1 MRPLI
6 EDFPSQFKGKPK
18 SEALCACFDRQ
29 FAEIEQ
35 CFQQLLFL
43 LDIEKEEGEQLDR
56 IGDIVVLSRAEAGL
70 LAAQGGVIDF
80 DVIDDARYRKYLKYK
95 ILANTSNTTYRDIIT
110 AVKTIWDVDKVSYN
124 ENTDGPASLTVSFP
138 YEYKPGEDIF
148 LLPPLVAAGVG
159 INIRAETTINT
170 DCSPLRATAFSSAI
184 LQGRIGE
191 KSVVSASYPV
201 STKLVPLTVANIV
214 YTVKE
219 KEGEG
224 NL

>member
-18 SEALCACFDRQ
+18 IEALCACFDRQ

-70 LAAQGGVIDF
+70 FAAQGGVIDF

>member
-18 SEALCACFDRQ
+18 IEALCACFDRQ

-43 LDIEKEEGEQLDR
+43 LDIEKAEGEQLDR

-191 KSVVSASYPV
+191 KSVVSVSYPV

>member
-18 SEALCACFDRQ
+18 IEALCACFDRQ

-35 CFQQLLFL
+35 CFQQLLLL
-43 LDIEKEEGEQLDR
+43 LDIEKAEGEQLDR

-110 AVKTIWDVDKVSYN
+110 AVKTIWDVDKVKYN
-124 ENTDGPASLTVSFP
+124 ENVDGPASLTVSFP

-159 INIRAETTINT
+159 INIRAETTIKIG
-170 DCSPLRATAFSSAI
+170 RAH
-184 LQGRIGE
+184 
-191 KSVVSASYPV
+191 V
-201 STKLVPLTVANIV
+201 
-214 YTVKE
+214 
-219 KEGEG
+219 
-224 NL
+224 

>member
-18 SEALCACFDRQ
+18 IEALCACFDRQ

-43 LDIEKEEGEQLDR
+43 LDIEKAEGEQLDR

-138 YEYKPGEDIF
+138 YEYKPGEDILF
-148 LLPPLVAAGVG
+148 AAASGCCRSRQQYPRGNNHQHRLLTAAGYRFFVG
-159 INIRAETTINT
+159 NPA
-170 DCSPLRATAFSSAI
+170 
-184 LQGRIGE
+184 GE
-191 KSVVSASYPV
+191 DR
-201 STKLVPLTVANIV
+201 
-214 YTVKE
+214 
-219 KEGEG
+219 GEERC
-224 NL
+224 LS

>member
-1 MRPLI
+1 MKPMI
-6 EDFPSQFKGKPK
+6 KDFPWQFRGKPK
-18 SEALCACFDRQ
+18 IEALCQCWDRQ
-29 FAEIEQ
+29 FEQ
-35 CFQQLLFL
+35 IFSCLEQMKLI
-43 LDIEKEEGEQLDR
+43 LDVDRAQGAQLDR
-56 IGDIVVLSRAEAGL
+56 IGDIVVLSRADAGL
-70 LAAQGGVIDF
+70 LAAQAGNLDF
-80 DVIDDARYRKYLKYK
+80 DVIDDVRYRKYLKYK
-95 ILANTSNTTYRDIIT
+95 ILENTSNATYKDIIS

-191 KSVVSASYPV
+191 KSVVSTSYPV